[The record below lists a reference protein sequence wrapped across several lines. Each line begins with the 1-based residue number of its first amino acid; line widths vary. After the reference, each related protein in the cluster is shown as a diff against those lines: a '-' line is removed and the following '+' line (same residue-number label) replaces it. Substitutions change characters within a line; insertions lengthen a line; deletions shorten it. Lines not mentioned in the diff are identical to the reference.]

1 MYNSN
6 ELKSRIAG
14 GELNETLT
22 MLYGADALEAQKARY
37 SEAIDEFVKIFGAPQ
52 GIGLFSAPG
61 RTEIGGNH
69 TDHNNGKV
77 LAGSVNLDVIAV
89 AAKNDSG
96 IIRIKSKGFDMDT
109 IDISDLSIKDDE
121 IGRSSSLIRGVA
133 AKMKD
138 EGYEIGGFDAYTTSS
153 VLKGSGISSS
163 AAFEILVCT
172 ILSEIYNEGKVD
184 PVDQAKYSQ
193 YAENVYFGKPC
204 GLLDQMAAS
213 VGGILSIDFKDVQ
226 APVIN
231 KVDFDFTK
239 TGYALCIVDT
249 GGNHADLTGDYAA
262 IPSEMKGIAQL
273 LGCSVLRET
282 SEVEVLRNAAF
293 IREKL
298 GDRALLRA
306 IHYFEENK
314 RVDVEVD
321 ALNND
326 DFQGFLQTVIQ
337 SGESSYKY
345 LQNVY
350 ANVNPAEQ
358 GISLALCLAES
369 ILKGKGAWRV
379 HGGGFAGTT
388 QNFVPLDMLDTFKTT
403 MEAVFGE
410 GHCHVLFIRPVG
422 GVKVG

>member
-6 ELKSRIAG
+6 ELKNRIAG

-37 SEAIDEFVKIFGAPQ
+37 SEAIDEFVEVFGDPQ
-52 GIGLFSAPG
+52 GLGLFSAPG

-96 IIRIKSKGFDMDT
+96 IIRIKSKGFGMDT
-109 IDISDLSIKDDE
+109 IDISDLSIREDE
-121 IGRSSSLIRGVA
+121 IGCSASLIRGVT

-138 EGYEIGGFDAYTTSS
+138 EGYEIGGFDAYTTSN

-163 AAFEILVCT
+163 AAFEILICT
-172 ILSEIYNEGKVD
+172 ILSEIYNEGKVN

-204 GLLDQMAAS
+204 GLMDQMASS
-213 VGGILSIDFKDVQ
+213 VGGIISIDFKDVQ
-226 APVIN
+226 APVID
-231 KVDFDFTK
+231 KVNFDFTK

-262 IPSEMKGIAQL
+262 IPGEMKAVAL
-273 LGCSVLRET
+273 AMGCTVLRET
-282 SEVEVLRNAAF
+282 CEDEVMKNAAS

-314 RVDVEVD
+314 RADAEVE
-321 ALNND
+321 ALNNN

-350 ANVNPAEQ
+350 ANVAPNEQ

-369 ILKGKGAWRV
+369 LLKGKGAWRV

-388 QNFVPLDMLDTFKTT
+388 QNFVPLDMLDTFKTS

-410 GHCHVLFIRPVG
+410 GRCHVLFIRPVG

>member
-1 MYNSN
+1 MCNSN
-6 ELKSRIAG
+6 ELKNRISS
-14 GELNETLT
+14 GELNEAFT
-22 MLYGADALEAQKARY
+22 MLYGADALELQKARY
-37 SEAIDEFVKIFGAPQ
+37 SEAIDEFTEFFGTSQ
-52 GIGLFSAPG
+52 NLELFSAPG

-69 TDHNNGKV
+69 TDHNKGKV

-89 AAKNDSG
+89 ASGNDSG
-96 IIRIKSKGFDMDT
+96 VIRIKSKGFGMDT
-109 IDISDLSIKDDE
+109 IELSDLSVHNE
-121 IGRSSSLIRGVA
+121 ELGRSAALIRGVA
-133 AKMKD
+133 AKMKA
-138 EGYEIGGFDAYTTSS
+138 EGYEIGGFDAYTTSN

-163 AAFEILVCT
+163 AAFEILICT
-172 ILSEIYNEGKVD
+172 ILSEMYNGGAVN

-204 GLLDQMAAS
+204 GLMDQMASS
-213 VGGILSIDFKDVQ
+213 VGGIIAIDFKDVQ
-226 APVIN
+226 APVID
-231 KVDFDFTK
+231 KVNFDFTK

-262 IPSEMKGIAQL
+262 IPTEMMGTAKL

-282 SEVEVLRNAAF
+282 TEDELMKNAAL

-306 IHYFEENK
+306 IHYFAENK
-314 RVDVEVD
+314 RVDAEVE

-326 DFQGFLQTVIQ
+326 DFPSFLETVIQ

-350 ANVNPAEQ
+350 ANIAPNEQ
-358 GISLALCLAES
+358 GISLALCLAEGL
-369 ILKGKGAWRV
+369 LKGRGAWRV

-410 GHCHVLFIRPVG
+410 GRCHVLFIRPVG
-422 GVKVG
+422 GVKLD

>member
-6 ELKSRIAG
+6 ELKNRLAN
-14 GELNETLT
+14 GELNEKLI
-22 MLYGADALEAQKARY
+22 MLYGEDAIEIQKARY
-37 SEAIDEFVKIFGAPQ
+37 SEAIDEFVKEFGTPQ

-96 IIRIKSKGFDMDT
+96 IIRIKSKGFSMDS
-109 IDISDLSIKDDE
+109 IELSDLSIKENE
-121 IGRSSSLIRGVA
+121 IGSSASLIRGVA
-133 AKMKD
+133 AKLKD
-138 EGYEIGGFDAYTTSS
+138 EGYEIGGFDAYTTSN

-172 ILSEIYNEGKVD
+172 ILSEIYNEGKVS

-226 APVIN
+226 APVIE

-249 GGNHADLTGDYAA
+249 GGNHADLTDDYAA
-262 IPSEMKGIAQL
+262 IPAEMKGIAQL

-282 SEVEVLRNAAF
+282 TETEVLRNAAF

-306 IHYFEENK
+306 IHFFNENK
-314 RVDVEVD
+314 RVDAEIE
-321 ALNND
+321 ALSKND
-326 DFQGFLQTVIQ
+326 FDGFLQTVIQ

-350 ANVNPAEQ
+350 ANVAPAEQ

-422 GVKVG
+422 GVKVS